1 MVDETCGIS
10 CQGASGYNAADS
22 INHRPAAAVFMR
34 AGRFRIRKICR
45 KTHKFRQIRQFVI
58 FEFYGL
64 YLIYIYMYQS

>member
-1 MVDETCGIS
+1 VRRAEVYVRERPE
-10 CQGASGYNAADS
+10 SGAADS

-34 AGRFRIRKICR
+34 AVRFRIRKICR